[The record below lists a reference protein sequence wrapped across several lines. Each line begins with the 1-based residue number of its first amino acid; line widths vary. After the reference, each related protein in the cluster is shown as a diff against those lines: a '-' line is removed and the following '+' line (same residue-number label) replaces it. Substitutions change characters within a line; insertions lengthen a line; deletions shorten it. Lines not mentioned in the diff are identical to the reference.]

1 MASGPRPASEIQPE
15 QASMAVGRAL
25 RRGLVTERELAAEA
39 QRRREQHL
47 LAAIIGPRGQV
58 RERFC
63 ATSAFDRGAPP
74 VGWLS
79 SFAVSDKRHRQ
90 QPRRQRRRASGGSP
104 STAQRGSGA
113 SSATALRGSAVD
125 RELAKLMKDM
135 AEITVTEAREPRDVL
150 EAEQWA
156 SCIVGTWH
164 VTPLL
169 EGDVEELF
177 FPAYV
182 SALEELGSAGA
193 LATLRAMSGVGAA
206 IHARR
211 ARAAAD
217 RLAAGGLG
225 EPPWAEGIG
234 RSRPVGALLMY
245 EEAFE
250 DGVSVIVE
258 FAAPGAQPHTLGIY
272 IDHNMGGLVKDVF
285 LAGPLSEVRRKLG
298 RRAPN
303 GVGLALRELDLAEAR
318 ARVEDALEILDHTYD
333 PPVDGDVRTLRALI
347 EARMRLLPAG
357 AVLADE
363 VHEFEPAE
371 RERLLADFLD
381 SPEGRRWRGDED
393 AEDAV
398 ATAIDF
404 GCDYNHG
411 GPLRWSPVVVEIF
424 MTSWLTR
431 KVVRDP
437 EFFRCV
443 PDVLPDWVAYAGRR
457 REVPAAPLREA
468 VDAVKRYRKEMLAAA
483 SDPDSWGPAKAFA
496 VAAQAAGVDLSDP
509 DAVGEFV
516 ERYNDGLAA

>member
-1 MASGPRPASEIQPE
+1 
-15 QASMAVGRAL
+15 
-25 RRGLVTERELAAEA
+25 
-39 QRRREQHL
+39 
-47 LAAIIGPRGQV
+47 
-58 RERFC
+58 
-63 ATSAFDRGAPP
+63 
-74 VGWLS
+74 
-79 SFAVSDKRHRQ
+79 
-90 QPRRQRRRASGGSP
+90 
-104 STAQRGSGA
+104 
-113 SSATALRGSAVD
+113 LRGSAVD
-125 RELAKLMKDM
+125 RELAELMADM
-135 AEITVTEAREPRDVL
+135 AEITVIEAHEPRDVL

-182 SALEELGSAGA
+182 SALEGLGSAGA

-206 IHARR
+206 SHARQ

-217 RLAAGGLG
+217 RLAAGGLA
-225 EPPWAEGIG
+225 EPPWAEEIG

-303 GVGLALRELDLAEAR
+303 GVGLAVRELDLAEAR
-318 ARVEDALEILDHTYD
+318 ARVEDALETLDHSYD
-333 PPVDGDVRTLRALI
+333 PPVDRDVRALRALI
-347 EARMRLLPAG
+347 EARIRLLPERA
-357 AVLADE
+357 ALPVE
-363 VHEFEPAE
+363 WEEFEPVE

-381 SPEGRRWRGDED
+381 SPEGQRWRGDED

-424 MTSWLTR
+424 MTSWLTC
-431 KVVRDP
+431 KVVREP
-437 EFFRCV
+437 EFFRRV

-457 REVPAAPLREA
+457 RKVPASPLREA
-468 VDAVKRYRKEMLAAA
+468 VGAVKHYRKEMLAAA
-483 SDPDSWGPAKAFA
+483 SDSNAWGPAKAFA

-509 DAVGEFV
+509 AAVGEFV

>member
-1 MASGPRPASEIQPE
+1 MSWLTSSTVSE
-15 QASMAVGRAL
+15 
-25 RRGLVTERELAAEA
+25 
-39 QRRREQHL
+39 
-47 LAAIIGPRGQV
+47 
-58 RERFC
+58 
-63 ATSAFDRGAPP
+63 
-74 VGWLS
+74 
-79 SFAVSDKRHRQ
+79 KRHRQ
-90 QPRRQRRRASGGSP
+90 QQRRAARGSP
-104 STAQRGSGA
+104 SRRQRGSGA
-113 SSATALRGSAVD
+113 PTTTTFRGSAAD
-125 RELAKLMKDM
+125 RELAELMATM
-135 AEITVTEAREPRDVL
+135 AEITVTEAHEPRDVL

-217 RLAAGGLG
+217 RLAAGGLA
-225 EPPWAEGIG
+225 EPPWAEDIG
-234 RSRPVGALLMY
+234 QSRPVGALLMY

-258 FAAPGAQPHTLGIY
+258 FATPGAQPHTLGIY

-285 LAGPLSEVRRKLG
+285 LAGPLSEVRCKLG

-318 ARVEDALEILDHTYD
+318 ARVEDALETLDHTYD

-347 EARMRLLPAG
+347 EARIRLLPER
-357 AVLADE
+357 LALPDE
-363 VHEFEPAE
+363 PEEFAQVE

-381 SPEGRRWRGDED
+381 SSEGQRWLGDEN

-431 KVVRDP
+431 KVVREP
-437 EFFRCV
+437 EFFRRV
-443 PDVLPDWVAYAGRR
+443 PAVLPDWVAYAGRR
-457 REVPAAPLREA
+457 RNVPAAPLRDA
-468 VDAVKRYRKEMLAAA
+468 VGAVKRYRKEMLAAA
-483 SDPDSWGPAKAFA
+483 SDPDAWGPAKAFA